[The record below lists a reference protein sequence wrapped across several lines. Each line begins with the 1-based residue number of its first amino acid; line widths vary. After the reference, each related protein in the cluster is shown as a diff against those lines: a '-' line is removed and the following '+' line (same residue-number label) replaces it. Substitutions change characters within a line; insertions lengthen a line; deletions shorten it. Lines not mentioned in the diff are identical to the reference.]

1 MLNILLLILKILGI
15 ILAVLVGVIL
25 LLLAVVLFV
34 PVRYTVDAKY
44 YDNVPDIRVRITW
57 LLHLVRAKVI
67 YSSQLQ
73 VCVKALVF
81 TLYPKQEKKEKKEK
95 KKEKASENIFDRE
108 YTAPTEQAT
117 SEGSVP
123 SAGRQ
128 EHAGR
133 TLPNQTEQPKQAPEE
148 QEQTAKK
155 AKDNKK
161 TGIVSKITA
170 MLEKVKTVVR
180 TVLAKIKAFFGSLI
194 QKKEDLQEKSAELL
208 EKVTDPDN
216 RELIHF
222 LWEQLKILL
231 GKLKP
236 KKYRGAVRFG
246 TGDPETTGKI
256 AMYAAVLYGLSGMDI
271 RIVPDFEQQVIEGEL
286 YCKGRVK
293 LFDILFIALR
303 VYFNKLVQKII
314 LKKES

>member
-34 PVRYTVDAKY
+34 PVRYTVHAKY

-57 LLHLVRAKVI
+57 LLHLVRVKII

-81 TLYPKQEKKEKKEK
+81 TLYPKKEKKQ
-95 KKEKASENIFDRE
+95 KKEKASENIFDKE
-108 YTAPTEQAT
+108 CTAPTEPVI
-117 SEGSVP
+117 SENTVP
-123 SAGRQ
+123 PARRQ
-128 EHAGR
+128 EHADW
-133 TLPNQTEQPKQAPEE
+133 TLPNQTEQPKEAPAV
-148 QEQTAKK
+148 QERTAKK

-161 TGIVSKITA
+161 TGIVSKITV
-170 MLEKVKTVVR
+170 MIENVKSVVR
-180 TVLAKIKAFFGSLI
+180 TVLAKMKSFFGSLI
-194 QKKEDLQEKSAELL
+194 QKKEDLQEKTAELL

-222 LWEQLKILL
+222 LWKQLKILL

-236 KKYRGAVRFG
+236 KKYRGAARFG

-256 AMYAAVLYGLSGMDI
+256 AMYAAVLYGLLGMDI
-271 RIVPDFEQQVIEGEL
+271 RIVPDFEQQVFEGEL

-293 LFDILFIALR
+293 LFDILRIALR